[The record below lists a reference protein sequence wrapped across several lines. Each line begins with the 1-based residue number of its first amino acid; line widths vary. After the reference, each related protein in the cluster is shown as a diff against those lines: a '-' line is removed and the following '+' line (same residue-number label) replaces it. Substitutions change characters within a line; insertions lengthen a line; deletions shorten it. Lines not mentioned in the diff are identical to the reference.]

1 MNFRALLLFA
11 ILCASCSKSN
21 INNSSK
27 YTTEDKVAIVY
38 TTTSNTTDRLQITDT
53 KKFKKLNQP
62 FEYEVSVFVNPSK
75 KFQSF
80 IGIGGAITDASAE
93 VFAKLPAKNQN
104 EILKAY
110 YDPSEGIGYSLL
122 RTPIHSADFS
132 SETFTYVSNEDKAL
146 NSFSIEHDRLFRIP
160 LIKRALE
167 AAGGSLL
174 TYASPWSPPAF
185 MKDSKNMLRGGK
197 LLPEYYESW
206 ALYYTKFIKAYEAEG
221 MPIWGITIQNEPM
234 AVQRWES
241 CIYTA

>member
-80 IGIGGAITDASAE
+80 IGIGGAITKTVDALFTVKE
-93 VFAKLPAKNQN
+93 K
-104 EILKAY
+104 EIL
-110 YDPSEGIGYSLL
+110 
-122 RTPIHSADFS
+122 T
-132 SETFTYVSNEDKAL
+132 V
-146 NSFSIEHDRLFRIP
+146 
-160 LIKRALE
+160 
-167 AAGGSLL
+167 
-174 TYASPWSPPAF
+174 
-185 MKDSKNMLRGGK
+185 
-197 LLPEYYESW
+197 
-206 ALYYTKFIKAYEAEG
+206 
-221 MPIWGITIQNEPM
+221 
-234 AVQRWES
+234 
-241 CIYTA
+241 